1 MVGDRLSA
9 GKERQ
14 RVVPETAELLL
25 HGEEQPRIRDG
36 RFDFQPVFHDAVEV
50 HQPFDIVIGHPR
62 HLPGVEIAKGLAV
75 ALPLP
80 ENRYP
85 AQPGLG
91 TLQDK
96 KFEQRLVVGHQFPP
110 LLVMVFHIQLVGSA
124 PAAPSVYH
132 VLHNHN
138 VYNSK

>member
-91 TLQDK
+91 ALQHK
-96 KFEQRLVVGHQFPP
+96 KLEQCFIVSHQLSP
-110 LLVMVFHIQLVGSA
+110 LLIVVRHIQLVSSA
-124 PAAPSVYH
+124 PTATPVY
-132 VLHNHN
+132 
-138 VYNSK
+138 

>member
-62 HLPGVEIAKGLAV
+62 HLPG
-75 ALPLP
+75 AL
-80 ENRYP
+80 R
-85 AQPGLG
+85 
-91 TLQDK
+91 
-96 KFEQRLVVGHQFPP
+96 
-110 LLVMVFHIQLVGSA
+110 
-124 PAAPSVYH
+124 
-132 VLHNHN
+132 
-138 VYNSK
+138 